1 MGLPDQFVEL
11 GLKGQ
16 CVVDLFVL
24 LRLSVPDILTAYP
37 PLFLLI

>member
-11 GLKGQ
+11 RLKGQ
-16 CVVDLFVL
+16 CFVDLFVL
-24 LRLSVPDILTAYP
+24 FGLSVPDILTVCP